1 MNPNS
6 GIILQILSKKHIF
19 RGVRR
24 GIATA
29 QEECQYQ
36 FQWERWNCPENKAS
50 ISQEFGKFCF
60 ARLATSA
67 ICFLLYFCK
76 THTVISKCFPL
87 CLQLK
92 KNIFWCSED

>member
-50 ISQEFGKFCF
+50 ISQEFGKFGLLDLLLQQF
-60 ARLATSA
+60 VFFYTSVKP
-67 ICFLLYFCK
+67 ILL
-76 THTVISKCFPL
+76 
-87 CLQLK
+87 
-92 KNIFWCSED
+92 